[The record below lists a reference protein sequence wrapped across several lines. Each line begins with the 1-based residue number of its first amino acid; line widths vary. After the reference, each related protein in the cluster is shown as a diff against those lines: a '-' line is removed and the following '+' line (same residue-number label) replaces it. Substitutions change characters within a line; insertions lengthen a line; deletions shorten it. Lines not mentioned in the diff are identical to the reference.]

1 MLSLKGVLAQYGKS
15 RVLQGVDLEV
25 KSGESVALLGR
36 NGVGKTTT
44 LRTIMRLTPPTGG
57 EISFDGARLDRTTAH
72 KIPSLGIGYVPQGRR
87 IFPKLTVFE
96 NLCIGLPPKPAPAAL
111 DHIYERFPMLRERLD
126 QQGGTLSGGEQQQL
140 AIARCLVMKPRLLL
154 LDEPTEGIMP
164 ILVAKIRAEV
174 SAVNAAGVSILLVEQ
189 NIDTA
194 LTLCSRVYFME
205 KGRIC
210 YDGTSDDVRS
220 RPELI
225 QRYLGVSHA

>member
-1 MLSLKGVLAQYGKS
+1 VAHYGKS

-44 LRTIMRLTPPTGG
+44 LRCIMRLTPASGG
-57 EISFDGARLDRTTAH
+57 EITFDGARLDRTRAH
-72 KIPSLGIGYVPQGRR
+72 RIASLGIGYVPQGRH

-96 NLCIGLPPKPAPAAL
+96 NLCIGLPARLPVDAL
-111 DHIYERFPMLRERLD
+111 AHVYERFPILRERLD
-126 QQGGTLSGGEQQQL
+126 QEGGTLSGGEQQQL

-164 ILVAKIRAEV
+164 ILVTKIRDEI
-174 SAVNAAGVSILLVEQ
+174 SAINAAGVSVLLIEQ
-189 NIDTA
+189 NIDIA
-194 LTLCSRVYFME
+194 LTLCNRVYFME
-205 KGRIC
+205 KGRIGYEC
-210 YDGTSDDVRS
+210 ASHEVKS
-220 RPELI
+220 KPQLI